1 MLSAPILRHSARL
14 LTSDAGQ
21 LWEQAAWVSRGW
33 SQFHDAGFHGEGAEA
48 AIARL
53 GRLSAGLDTPPSQ
66 MVRVA
71 DVLNTTASLQ
81 EQLDRMQERVLG
93 AIGLVSE
100 RDPEI
105 QRTLTSLRML
115 GQALDWACARQI
127 GVLCAEEA
135 ATMDPG
141 ERLADLPDL
150 PIDAVHELRL
160 LTAPPAVRELADAH
174 PDLRLLETSDGR
186 LVAAIGDIDSAES
199 VTTVVAGVSSSDPA
213 GWATQVTRARAVAGA
228 TGGAAV
234 LWLGYPAP
242 SSATRALN
250 PAAAR
255 AAGPHLRDFQEELA
269 RRHPSQQ
276 RIVVGYSYGSVVVG
290 NAAGSEAGLH
300 ADDVV
305 LVGSPGAGVSDASH
319 LNLHGDAPRVHA
331 MTNPGDV
338 VGWASGPHGG
348 VHGRDPTSP
357 GFGADVWP
365 GNPGGDHSSYWEDP
379 HFLDRLGGLTAPA

>member
-1 MLSAPILRHSARL
+1 MLSAPTLRHNARL

-33 SQFHDAGFHGEGAEA
+33 SQFHDAGFRGEGADA

-53 GRLSAGLDTPPSQ
+53 GRLSEGLNSPPGQ

-71 DVLNTTASLQ
+71 SVLSTTAGLQ
-81 EQLDRMQERVLG
+81 EHLDQMRERVLG
-93 AIGLVSE
+93 AIGTLSE
-100 RDPEI
+100 HDPSI

-115 GQALDWACARQI
+115 GEALDWACARQI
-127 GVLCAEEA
+127 GILCADGA
-135 ATMDPG
+135 GTLDPG

-160 LTAPPAVRELADAH
+160 LTAPPHLSELAEAN
-174 PDLRLLETSDGR
+174 PDLRLLEASDGR
-186 LVAAIGDIDSAES
+186 LVAAIGDIDTSES

-242 SSATRALN
+242 SNAAEALN

-255 AAGPHLRDFQEELA
+255 MAGPQLRGFQEELA
-269 RRHPSQQ
+269 RRHPGQR

-290 NAAGSEAGLH
+290 NAARSEAGLH

-305 LVGSPGAGVSDASH
+305 LVGSPGAGVSDASQ
-319 LNLHGDAPRVHA
+319 LRLLGDAPRVHA
-331 MTNPGDV
+331 MTNPGDI
-338 VGWASGPHGG
+338 VGWAAGVQGP
-348 VHGRDPTSP
+348 DPTSP
-357 GFGADVWP
+357 GFGAEVWP
-365 GNPGGDHSSYWEDP
+365 GTPSGDHSSYWEDP
-379 HFLDRLGGLTAPA
+379 HFLDKLRGLSSRS